1 MDFKQQQI
9 NAHKQM
15 LLNLVNKLINT
26 QIIKDEIS
34 LNNEIKKESECLN
47 YCILSFCV
55 SNLIVITSK
64 KIFEFLLTIKQNN
77 LINQMYNNN
86 NLNPFLFQEN
96 SSIMFSQAPVAPVN
110 INPLNMN
117 QPNIFENN
125 NCFNNFG
132 NISNNFDKIAFIRC
146 IFRTER
152 GDFFTINCKLNEKV
166 EDAIKKYRE
175 RSKDYD
181 NKILSYNVN
190 DIRKYSNLTFEEL
203 LQKNIIP
210 CQDTINIRVGY
221 I

>member
-47 YCILSFCV
+47 Y
-55 SNLIVITSK
+55 
-64 KIFEFLLTIKQNN
+64 LLTIKQNN

-132 NISNNFDKIAFIRC
+132 NISNNFDKIDFIRC

-175 RSKDYD
+175 KSKDYD

>member
-9 NAHKQM
+9 NAHKQI

-47 YCILSFCV
+47 Y
-55 SNLIVITSK
+55 
-64 KIFEFLLTIKQNN
+64 LLTIKQNN

-132 NISNNFDKIAFIRC
+132 NFSNNFDKIYFIRC

-175 RSKDYD
+175 KSKDYD

>member
-47 YCILSFCV
+47 Y
-55 SNLIVITSK
+55 
-64 KIFEFLLTIKQNN
+64 LLTIKQNN

-86 NLNPFLFQEN
+86 NLIPFLFQEN

-175 RSKDYD
+175 KSKDYD

>member
-9 NAHKQM
+9 NAHKQI

-47 YCILSFCV
+47 Y
-55 SNLIVITSK
+55 
-64 KIFEFLLTIKQNN
+64 LLTIKQNN

-132 NISNNFDKIAFIRC
+132 NISNNFDKIDFIRC

-175 RSKDYD
+175 KSKDYD